1 MGMTWEKVWVVD
13 LEGNGATPPEIVEI
27 ALLQLIDLRPT
38 GRAFHWLVKP
48 EQPITATVTRIHGL
62 TDDDVAGAPSIDDIA
77 DDIVTW
83 THGEVIVGHNVRVE
97 LDAIGRSISGWQ
109 PSAAI
114 DTLKLARS
122 LRPGL
127 SSYSLENLGV
137 ALDLTTKAERQTGL
151 KHHSAQ
157 FDVVLT
163 ALLFAALL
171 NPLDR
176 EGRDLR
182 ARDADILFRS
192 QESFL

>member
-1 MGMTWEKVWVVD
+1 MGVIWEKAWVVD
-13 LEGNGATPPEIVEI
+13 VEGNGATPPEIVEI
-27 ALLQLIDLRPT
+27 ALLELIDLRPT
-38 GRAFHWLVKP
+38 GRTFHWLVKP
-48 EQPITATVTRIHGL
+48 GQPISAAVTRIHGL
-62 TDDDVAGAPSIDDIA
+62 SDDDVAGAPSIDDIA
-77 DDIVTW
+77 EDIVTW
-83 THGEVIVGHNVRVE
+83 TDGGVLVGHNVRVE
-97 LDAIGRSISGWQ
+97 LEVIGRSIPGWQ

-127 SSYSLENLGV
+127 SSYSLENLGST
-137 ALDLTTKAERQTGL
+137 LNLTIEAERQTGL

-157 FDVVLT
+157 FDVALT

-171 NPLDR
+171 DPLDR

-182 ARDADILFRS
+182 AREADILFKS

>member
-13 LEGNGATPPEIVEI
+13 VEGNGATPPEIVEI
-27 ALLQLIDLRPT
+27 ALLELIDLRPT

-48 EQPITATVTRIHGL
+48 ELPITAAVTKIHGL
-62 TDDDVAGAPSIDDIA
+62 SDDDVADAPSIDDIA
-77 DDIVTW
+77 EDVVTW
-83 THGEVIVGHNVRVE
+83 TDGSVIVGHNVRVE
-97 LDAIGRSISGWQ
+97 LDVIGRSISGWQ

-127 SSYSLENLGV
+127 SSYSLENLSA
-137 ALDLTTKAERQTGL
+137 ALNLTAEAERQTGL

-157 FDVVLT
+157 FDVALT
-163 ALLFAALL
+163 ALLFTSLL
-171 NPLDR
+171 EPLDR
-176 EGRDLR
+176 DGRDLR
-182 ARDADILFRS
+182 TRNADILFRS